1 MFEPDVIPDPDSEND
16 RAEAYR
22 IFAGFFAHPPDV
34 ESLEAIV
41 SDFRLSAAESADDV
55 AADFRRLFAS
65 PDGSLQPV
73 ESLFI
78 GKNEEPGEDVSSI
91 YADAGLML
99 DEDYDLPPDHLT
111 FELLFMSYLIDAGK
125 IDLQQQFLDEHLFA
139 WVPEYCDEIARTAG
153 TAFYREI
160 AGILKEFI
168 IMETESFLP

>member
-22 IFAGFFAHPPDV
+22 IFAGFFAHPPDA

-41 SDFRLSAAESADDV
+41 SDFRLSASEPV
-55 AADFRRLFAS
+55 EKIAADYISLFAA
-65 PDGSLQPV
+65 PAGALQPV

-78 GKNEEPGEDVSSI
+78 GDDEEPGEDVSSI

-111 FELLFMSYLIDAGK
+111 LELLFMSYLIDADKTG
-125 IDLQQQFLDEHLFA
+125 LQQQFLDEHLFA
-139 WVPEYCDEIARTAG
+139 WVPEYCDEVARTAA
-153 TAFYREI
+153 TVFYREI